1 MLEKNHRQKRRRYRA
16 VIIDGKKI
24 LKTLLFIS
32 AAGIM
37 IGIIISAFYGGGKDE
52 PTIPTETGEAEN
64 TAASAEADAS
74 DGGLAV
80 EPSGSAEPN
89 EKGSGKKTAA
99 ENFKKIT
106 RYIVGFDP
114 FTPSGVVASE
124 VRGAEIVN
132 SYGIIARGEELL
144 PTPAPT
150 EPPAPEPPAD
160 EGERSDITEI
170 NAAQNARYD
179 DYQIRI
185 GNETSYAVD
194 INGMLE
200 EPLSFDMSGEGPK
213 VLIVHTH
220 ATEAYAAEGAVEYG
234 RDESDRS
241 MNTSE
246 NVVAVGDEAARVLNE
261 RGIETLHDTALHDY
275 PSFNGSYADALESIE
290 NYLAEY
296 PSIRVVLDI
305 HRDSIVRGSE
315 MAKVVTEIN
324 GKKAAQLMFVVGT
337 DENGLY
343 NPDWR
348 ENLKFAL
355 KLQNKIDEKYPDLM
369 RYVNLRKNRFN
380 GHTTKGSLIIE
391 TGSSGNSLSE
401 AKYSITLA
409 SECIAEFL
417 NGLK

>member
-1 MLEKNHRQKRRRYRA
+1 MLEKNHRQKKRRYRA

-24 LKTLLFIS
+24 MKALLFIS
-32 AAGIM
+32 AAGI
-37 IGIIISAFYGGGKDE
+37 ITGIIISAFCGGDKPE
-52 PTIPTETGEAEN
+52 TPETAEQSPSSFTEAADNESGTESDDADKMN
-64 TAASAEADAS
+64 T
-74 DGGLAV
+74 
-80 EPSGSAEPN
+80 
-89 EKGSGKKTAA
+89 GKKSAA
-99 ENFKKIT
+99 ESLKKIA

-114 FTPSGVVASE
+114 FTPSGAVAAE
-124 VRGAEIVN
+124 VHGAEIVN
-132 SYGIIARGEELL
+132 SYGIITRGEELL

-150 EPPAPEPPAD
+150 ETPAPEQPTED
-160 EGERSDITEI
+160 GERSDITEI

-194 INGMLE
+194 INGMLA
-200 EPLSFDMSGEGPK
+200 EPLSFDMIGEGPK

-220 ATEAYAAEGAVEYG
+220 ATEAYAAEGAVEYA

-261 RGIETLHDTALHDY
+261 HGIETLHDTALHDY
-275 PSFNGSYADALESIE
+275 PSFNGSYADALESTE

-305 HRDSIVRGSE
+305 HRDSIVRGNE

-401 AKYSITLA
+401 AKYSMTLA
-409 SECIAEFL
+409 AECIAEFL

>member
-24 LKTLLFIS
+24 IKSVLFVS
-32 AAGIM
+32 AVGIV
-37 IGIIISAFYGGGKDE
+37 IGIIVSAFWGGGKSSDPPETEE
-52 PTIPTETGEAEN
+52 PAPL
-64 TAASAEADAS
+64 S
-74 DGGLAV
+74 
-80 EPSGSAEPN
+80 SAEPAAVQ
-89 EKGSGKKTAA
+89 SGTDEPKNAA
-99 ENFKKIT
+99 ESLKKIAG
-106 RYIVGFDP
+106 YIAGFDP
-114 FTPSGVVASE
+114 FTPSGAVAAE

-132 SYGIIARGEELL
+132 SYGLIARGEELL

-150 EPPAPEPPAD
+150 ETPAPETTPD
-160 EGERSDITEI
+160 EVERSDITEI

-200 EPLSFDMSGEGPK
+200 EPLSFNMSGEGPK

-220 ATEAYAAEGAVEYG
+220 ATEAYAAEGAVEYA

-305 HRDSIVRGSE
+305 HRDSIVRGGGE

-324 GKKAAQLMFVVGT
+324 GRKAAQLMFVVGT

-409 SECIAEFL
+409 AECIAEFL

>member
-1 MLEKNHRQKRRRYRA
+1 MLEKNHRQKKRRYRA

-24 LKTLLFIS
+24 MKALLFIS
-32 AAGIM
+32 AAGI
-37 IGIIISAFYGGGKDE
+37 ITGIIISAFWNGGKSE
-52 PTIPTETGEAEN
+52 VSLETPPA
-64 TAASAEADAS
+64 
-74 DGGLAV
+74 
-80 EPSGSAEPN
+80 PSSSAEPAAAV
-89 EKGSGKKTAA
+89 ESGTDNNDGDKTDTGKRNAA
-99 ENFKKIT
+99 ESLKKIAG
-106 RYIVGFDP
+106 YILGFDP
-114 FTPSGVVASE
+114 FTPSGAVAAE

-132 SYGIIARGEELL
+132 SYGIITRGEELL
-144 PTPAPT
+144 PTTPPTDTPAPD
-150 EPPAPEPPAD
+150 PPPD

-194 INGMLE
+194 INGLLE

-220 ATEAYAAEGAVEYG
+220 ATEAYAAEGAVEYA

-246 NVVAVGDEAARVLNE
+246 NVVAVGDEATRVLNE

-275 PSFNGSYADALESIE
+275 PSFNGSYADALESTE

-305 HRDSIVRGSE
+305 HRDSIVRGNE

-409 SECIAEFL
+409 AECIAEFL

>member
-24 LKTLLFIS
+24 MKALLFIS
-32 AAGIM
+32 AAGVIM
-37 IGIIISAFYGGGKDE
+37 GIIISAFWGGEKPDPLPEASEIAEQTPSSFTEAADE
-52 PTIPTETGEAEN
+52 SGTESDN
-64 TAASAEADAS
+64 TD
-74 DGGLAV
+74 
-80 EPSGSAEPN
+80 
-89 EKGSGKKTAA
+89 KGSMA
-99 ENFKKIT
+99 ESLKKIV

-114 FTPSGVVASE
+114 FTPSGAIAAE
-124 VRGAEIVN
+124 VHGAEIVN

-150 EPPAPEPPAD
+150 ETPAPEQPRG
-160 EGERSDITEI
+160 EGERSDIAEI

-194 INGMLE
+194 INGMLA

-220 ATEAYAAEGAVEYG
+220 ATEAYAAEGAVDYA

-261 RGIETLHDTALHDY
+261 HGIETLHDTALHDY
-275 PSFNGSYADALESIE
+275 PSFNGSYADALESTE
-290 NYLAEY
+290 NYLAQY

-305 HRDSIVRGSE
+305 HRDSIVRGNE

-324 GKKAAQLMFVVGT
+324 GRKAAQLMFVVGT

-409 SECIAEFL
+409 AECIAEFL